1 MRRVA
6 VIADAVA
13 VAVFVTIGRAAHHHG
28 LTAAGLASTA
38 WPFAA
43 GLAIGWLIVARRSGD
58 GVSVRSGIV
67 VWLSTVAGG
76 MLLRVVGG
84 QGTAVAFV
92 IVALAFL
99 GLFVLGWRAALAA
112 LRRSRRPSSLRA
124 EAP

>member
-1 MRRVA
+1 MVVRRAA
-6 VIADAVA
+6 VIADAIA
-13 VAVFVTIGRAAHHHG
+13 VAVFVTIGRAAHHRG

-43 GLAIGWLIVARRSGD
+43 GLAVGWLMVVRRGGD
-58 GVSVRSGIV
+58 GTSLRAGLL

-84 QGTAVAFV
+84 QGTAVAFI

-112 LRRSRRPSSLRA
+112 LRRSRRPMSLGA
-124 EAP
+124 

>member
-1 MRRVA
+1 
-6 VIADAVA
+6 VIADAIA

-43 GLAIGWLIVARRSGD
+43 GLAVGWLMVVRRGGD
-58 GVSVRSGIV
+58 GVSLRAGLL

-84 QGTAVAFV
+84 QGTAVAFI

-99 GLFVLGWRAALAA
+99 GLFVLGWRVALAA
-112 LRRSRRPSSLRA
+112 LRRSRRPASLGA
-124 EAP
+124 